1 MYKIAICED
10 EKKEQDEIVLMIK
23 EILQKNQ
30 IECTISCYQSG
41 EELFHAIQNGTKFHL
56 LLLDVLLEGIDGIAL
71 ARQLRSLQNTT
82 AIIFISWNKELA
94 LQGYEV
100 EAVRYL
106 AKPIQESYLQEALL
120 FCYGKQIE
128 KEILLPTTNGWH
140 RICLSDIMYAEAQG
154 RGILLILVN
163 EQLEVP
169 LKISEVEALLS
180 NGSFIL
186 CHRSYLVNL
195 AFVQYIRCYEIEL
208 KNGKILPVS
217 KYRFSEIK
225 KKLITYLTK

>member
-10 EKKEQDEIVLMIK
+10 EQKEQEEIISMIK

-30 IECTISCYQSG
+30 IDCHISCYQSG
-41 EELFHAIQNGTKFHL
+41 EELLLAIQNGTKFHL
-56 LLLDVLLEGIDGIAL
+56 LLLDVLLEGVDGIAL
-71 ARQLRSLQNTT
+71 AKQLRSLKNTT
-82 AIIFISWNKELA
+82 AIVFMSWNKEMA

-106 AKPIQESYLQEALL
+106 AKPIQEKLLQEALL
-120 FCYGKQIE
+120 FCYRKQTE

-140 RICLSDIMYAEAQG
+140 RICRSHIMYAEAQG
-154 RGILLILVN
+154 RGITLILIN
-163 EQLEVP
+163 ERLEVQ

-180 NGSFIL
+180 SGSFVL

-195 AFVQYIRCYEIEL
+195 AFVQYIRYYEIEL

-217 KYRFSEIK
+217 KYRFFEIK
-225 KKLITYLTK
+225 KKLMDYLVE